1 MQKVLY
7 GIITRIIKKEW
18 NALLLFL
25 PKILGA
31 LLVIIL
37 SIWLGRK
44 VGKTITMLLSKSSF
58 SKVHKNFFMHATIW
72 LFSILG
78 LIIALNILGLEKIV
92 VSLLAGGGITAVVL
106 GFAFREIGENFLAGF
121 FLAFSRPFNIGD
133 TIQSADFIGIVKA
146 VELRSTHIRTADGRD
161 IFIPSSQIFN
171 QPLVNFTKDG
181 LRRPSFLIGIDYS
194 NDAMIA
200 VKLLLEATR
209 NVSGVLSDPPPGV
222 SISEFSGSYV
232 QLEIFFWLDVFKK
245 GIDFLKIKTEVMD
258 KCRTVLLENGFTLSS
273 ETVTNISLASR
284 EPLDIA
290 LEQKN

>member
-1 MQKVLY
+1 
-7 GIITRIIKKEW
+7 
-18 NALLLFL
+18 
-25 PKILGA
+25 
-31 LLVIIL
+31 
-37 SIWLGRK
+37 
-44 VGKTITMLLSKSSF
+44 MLLSKSSF